1 MSATSQLPAVGFIG
15 LGDQGAPIAR
25 AIAEAGYP
33 LHAWARRPESLET
46 LSGVPYTSH
55 ASVAELA
62 ASSDVVPGR
71 EPLVKAGQRRGRSAP
86 AGAIQQ

>member
-1 MSATSQLPAVGFIG
+1 MSATSHLPAIGFIG

-46 LSGVPYTSH
+46 ISGVPHSSH

-62 ASSDVVPGR
+62 ATRDVVGPCLRIRDGT
-71 EPLVKAGQRRGRSAP
+71 VCSACP
-86 AGAIQQ
+86 